1 MNRCT
6 LYKLTFIFAI
16 EMFLSLCVTSY
27 RDIYFSMM
35 SVHWR
40 IADWSKTL
48 RIPEIKGKKIKW
60 KKYIFQSS
68 VWWKRLNEIQNRRYF
83 LNYNAI
89 LMHVFLQYFFKYWI
103 LYVKTI
109 YMYMFMFILL
119 SYQTLILSFGY
130 KNTVVVTTI
139 MIQNLAKNYGRATKD
154 GKVFITIHE
163 LY

>member
-16 EMFLSLCVTSY
+16 ERFLSLCVT
-27 RDIYFSMM
+27 RDIYFDMM

-40 IADWSKTL
+40 IANWSKTL

-60 KKYIFQSS
+60 KKYIFLSS

-89 LMHVFLQYFFKYWI
+89 LMHVFLQYFFRYWI

-109 YMYMFMFILL
+109 HMNMFMLL
-119 SYQTLILSFGY
+119 SYQTLILSFCY

-154 GKVFITIHE
+154 GKVLITIHE
-163 LY
+163 LW